1 VRPAAPSAPLRPRR
15 RRHLRAL
22 AALSLALFAACASG
36 LVGRGVDP
44 APEAGPLLLVLERS
58 GCHGAC
64 PIYWIRVSDDGAVLY
79 EGQAFVAE
87 LGRRAWS
94 LTPSELQQL
103 RDLFVAADY
112 FALADRYR
120 RRDYDSFP
128 TITTTYRHGAR
139 QKTIDHYLGDS
150 SAPAALLELE
160 EALDRH
166 LHTARLID
174 GP

>member
-1 VRPAAPSAPLRPRR
+1 MRPAAPSARLRPRR
-15 RRHLRAL
+15 RRHRRSF
-22 AALSLALFAACASG
+22 AALLLAIVAACAPG

-103 RDLFVAADY
+103 RALFAAADY

-120 RRDYDSFP
+120 RRDYDGLP
-128 TITTTYRHGAR
+128 AVTTTYRRGAR